1 MKFTGTLL
9 SCVLGQVAVSATSC
23 DKPPT
28 TSTAWVKGTRNP
40 NVWYFSEKFSQDW
53 QEFLS
58 HRPRNF
64 DAANAHCR
72 KIYKNAHL
80 AIPDTEDA
88 NDDLGDLISEYG
100 LAKIIVGAQ
109 NLQEWIT
116 GHDIQHTQWFHGQ
129 PDKHH
134 YNYHK
139 DEMVV
144 GEGVDCIALESFG
157 GRFAGNYWFDVHC
170 EDRFDFICQA
180 VCGDEA
186 EEAADEQLAES
197 LGLGFGGMFGAG
209 FLRSGGGLENVDI
222 IESGDEILETIDLM
236 EAHFIDETEIDIGY
250 ILSNHGCWCP
260 LLMGD
265 TENTFKGVPV
275 SEVDKVCSRWNLC
288 MRCSSLANECS
299 YNTAAYGEF
308 ELETSYSVDSDLAC
322 EFGGEESKCS
332 DSKCRCDTAAAEALM
347 NLKEDLIR
355 IAELP
360 ATQAVQCLPMA
371 LRSMSL
377 MEDSEPV
384 HESHHLA
391 GKPDG
396 CCIPENGDVTRG
408 TIFSSSAGKQ
418 CVNGTLV

>member
-1 MKFTGTLL
+1 M
-9 SCVLGQVAVSATSC
+9 
-23 DKPPT
+23 
-28 TSTAWVKGTRNP
+28 KGTRNP

-157 GRFAGNYWFDVHC
+157 GRFAGNYGRV
-170 EDRFDFICQA
+170 
-180 VCGDEA
+180 
-186 EEAADEQLAES
+186 
-197 LGLGFGGMFGAG
+197 
-209 FLRSGGGLENVDI
+209 LEKKVKKSEKNVKKVKKR
-222 IESGDEILETIDLM
+222 GK
-236 EAHFIDETEIDIGY
+236 
-250 ILSNHGCWCP
+250 
-260 LLMGD
+260 
-265 TENTFKGVPV
+265 KG
-275 SEVDKVCSRWNLC
+275 K
-288 MRCSSLANECS
+288 
-299 YNTAAYGEF
+299 
-308 ELETSYSVDSDLAC
+308 
-322 EFGGEESKCS
+322 K
-332 DSKCRCDTAAAEALM
+332 
-347 NLKEDLIR
+347 
-355 IAELP
+355 
-360 ATQAVQCLPMA
+360 
-371 LRSMSL
+371 
-377 MEDSEPV
+377 
-384 HESHHLA
+384 
-391 GKPDG
+391 
-396 CCIPENGDVTRG
+396 
-408 TIFSSSAGKQ
+408 
-418 CVNGTLV
+418 